1 MNILIVGCGKTGS
14 RLAKDLV
21 ERGYDV
27 SVVDKS
33 REKLEKN
40 LGVDFEGITV
50 SGEPFDIDVLSSA
63 GANDVHVAVVVTPD
77 DNVNVMVAQTLQNEF
92 NIDKIF
98 TRILNPARESVFRK
112 FGLYTVCATRY
123 ESNHILSLITSIE
136 ADIPSVASAG
146 ALFEFHIRKTNKRD
160 HGKTPTELVHH
171 PNEIFVAVKKSD
183 GTVLPINSAGLVI
196 EEGDRIISTSIKTE

>member
-40 LGVDFEGITV
+40 LGADFEGITIT
-50 SGEPFDIDVLSSA
+50 GEPFDIDVLSSA
-63 GANDVHVAVVVTPD
+63 GANDMHVAVVTTPD

-112 FGLYTVCATRY
+112 FGLYTVCSTRY
-123 ESNHILSLITSIE
+123 EANHILSLITSIE
-136 ADIPSVASAG
+136 SDIPSVASAG
-146 ALFEFHIRKTNKRD
+146 ALFEFHIKKTNKRD
-160 HGKTPTELVHH
+160 YGKSPAELVHH
-171 PNEIFVAVKKSD
+171 PNEVFVAIKKSD
-183 GTVLPINSAGLVI
+183 GTILPINTAGLTI
-196 EEGDRIISTSIKTE
+196 EDGDRIISTSIKTE

>member
-40 LGVDFEGITV
+40 LGADFEGITV
-50 SGEPFDIDVLSSA
+50 AGEPFDIDVLSSA
-63 GANDVHVAVVVTPD
+63 GANDMHVAVILTPD

-98 TRILNPARESVFRK
+98 TRILNPAREAVFRK

-123 ESNHILSLITSIE
+123 ESDHLLGLITSIE
-136 ADIPSVASAG
+136 SDIPSVATAG
-146 ALFEFHIRKTNKRD
+146 ALFEFHIRKTGKRD
-160 HGKTPTELVHH
+160 YGKAPSSLVHH
-171 PNEIFVAVKKSD
+171 PNEVFVAVKKSN
-183 GTVLPINSAGLVI
+183 GTILPVNFAGLTI
-196 EEGDRIISTSIKTE
+196 EEGDHIISTTVKTE

>member
-33 REKLEKN
+33 RENLEKN
-40 LGVDFEGITV
+40 LGADFEGITV
-50 SGEPFDIDVLSSA
+50 SGEPFDTDVLSSA
-63 GANDVHVAVVVTPD
+63 GADDMHVAVIVTPD

-98 TRILNPARESVFRK
+98 TRILSPAREAVFRK

-123 ESNHILSLITSIE
+123 EANHLLGLITSIE
-136 ADIPSVASAG
+136 SDIPSVDTAG
-146 ALFEFHIRKTNKRD
+146 ALFEFHIRKTGKRD
-160 HGKTPTELVHH
+160 YGKTPSELVHH
-171 PNEIFVAVKKSD
+171 PNEVFVAVKKSN
-183 GTVLPINSAGLVI
+183 GTVLPINTADLII
-196 EEGDRIISTSIKTE
+196 EEGDRIISTTVKTE